1 MGESA
6 FREVATGE
14 GLELAQPARGHRP
27 PAGTEG
33 ERGNVWVR
41 LGLGASP
48 EPVPR
53 LAQFPLP
60 GEPFGVLRGAERG
73 VVAVRRGGLR
83 PVAEPETSLCGGFL
97 PQEAALYLRWSWRSW
112 E

>member
-1 MGESA
+1 MAG
-6 FREVATGE
+6 GG
-14 GLELAQPARGHRP
+14 GLEPAQPAVGDRP
-27 PAGTEG
+27 LARTER

-41 LGLGASP
+41 PGLGASP

-83 PVAEPETSLCGGFL
+83 RVAEPETSLGSGFL
-97 PQEAALYLRWSWRSW
+97 TQEGVVYQR
-112 E
+112 